1 MEKKS
6 SIIDVPRKYNQE
18 DLFGIEKYQI
28 GLQQFIRNADTPL
41 TVALQGEWGSGKTS
55 LMNLLKNVLCDGDN
69 SPFYGIWINTWQYSL
84 LTSPE
89 HTLLK
94 IISGLTDEIISIL
107 KDKHQTNIDGLASK
121 AGKFLKKA
129 SLEIAKF
136 GADKVI
142 SGSGNIIQS
151 MASNDDKDVLL
162 NEFRDELQKAIHG
175 LLEKEKA
182 KGSTKKGI
190 LFFIDDLDRIDPPV
204 AVQILELLKNIFDL
218 ENCIFIL
225 AIDYDVVIKGL
236 KPKFGELTESNE
248 REFRSFFDKIIQL
261 PFSMPVAS
269 YQIEKFLNTAMKS
282 IDFMPDSED
291 VSSETTRKLAEFA
304 GLSVGTNPRALKR
317 LTNTLSLIS
326 LINKSEK
333 FDTEPSEDEQID
345 SSDDIEKLINFALVC
360 MQIAYPYV
368 YNNLISDPD
377 FTSWNEAKASKMKL
391 EKLTDDQKKL
401 LDNTTEFDDA
411 WEKVLFQMCQKDSYS
426 SNRVFQISQLLN
438 RIKELI
444 PENENLGE
452 YVAQVLELSSIT
464 NLIPNDGQKV
474 ITGSRSVMQGGI
486 KQYLLS
492 NLPQSLKSPLINEI
506 KILQKGENSRMEIR
520 TGANKKQLSS
530 WWAHPLYLLVKQE
543 NSKTKIEFTTIFQ
556 RWSKRL
562 IGDELPSDVKNKIE
576 VVQKSYNGNIKSCF
590 GFDIETLIE
599 MNNQKDKLVLKII
612 VPITFSSNT
621 LSEEILK
628 SINDFISSITLTN
641 YELSLSLNEN

>member
-6 SIIDVPRKYNQE
+6 SIIDVPRQHNDE
-18 DLFGIEKYQI
+18 DLFEIQKYQNA
-28 GLQQFIRNADTPL
+28 LTDFIRKADTPL
-41 TVALQGEWGSGKTS
+41 TIALQGEWGSGKTS
-55 LMNLLKNVLCDGDN
+55 LMNVLKNSLCDQSD
-69 SPFYGIWINTWQYSL
+69 SPFYAVWLNTWQFSL
-84 LTSPE
+84 MKSPEETLISIINGLTNEVADIAVEKDSNLANAAKNTLNVFKKVAGASVKLAVKATNGQDVSEVVDKLTSDPRE
-89 HTLLK
+89 A
-94 IISGLTDEIISIL
+94 SIL
-107 KDKHQTNIDGLASK
+107 KLRSSLNDLISQILAK
-121 AGKFLKKA
+121 TGKNGF
-129 SLEIAKF
+129 
-136 GADKVI
+136 
-142 SGSGNIIQS
+142 
-151 MASNDDKDVLL
+151 
-162 NEFRDELQKAIHG
+162 
-175 LLEKEKA
+175 
-182 KGSTKKGI
+182 

-204 AVQILELLKNIFDL
+204 AVNILELLKNIFDL
-218 ENCIFIL
+218 NNCIFVL

-236 KPKFGELTESNE
+236 KPKFGELTEKNE

-282 IDFMPDSED
+282 IDFIPESED

-317 LTNTLSLIS
+317 LTNTLSLIN
-326 LINKSEK
+326 LINKSE
-333 FDTEPSEDEQID
+333 DADNESNVDEKID
-345 SSDDIEKLINFALVC
+345 SSDEIEKLINFALVC

-377 FTSWNEAKASKMKL
+377 FISWDEAKASKMKL
-391 EKLTDDQKKL
+391 KPLSDDQKIQ
-401 LDNTTEFDDA
+401 LDNTTEFDEA
-411 WEKVLFQMCQKDSYS
+411 WEKVLFQMCQKDTYS

-444 PENENLGE
+444 PENEKLGE
-452 YVAQVLELSSIT
+452 YVAQVLELSSVT

-492 NLPQSLKSPLINEI
+492 NLPQALKSPLINEI

-520 TGANKKQLSS
+520 TGANKKQLST
-530 WWAHPLYLLVKQE
+530 WWGHPLYLLVKQE
-543 NSKTKIEFTTIFQ
+543 NSQTKIEFTTTFQ

-562 IGDELPSDVKNKIE
+562 IGDELPSDVKEKIE
-576 VVQKSYNGNIKSCF
+576 VVRKSYKGHIKSCF

-599 MNNQKDKLVLKII
+599 INNQKDKLVLKII

-641 YELSLSLNEN
+641 YELSVSLGELK

>member
-1 MEKKS
+1 MKS
-6 SIIDVPRKYNQE
+6 PEETLISIINGLTNEVADIAVEKDSNLANAAKNTLNVFKKVAGASVKLAVKATTGQDVSEVVDK
-18 DLFGIEKYQI
+18 
-28 GLQQFIRNADTPL
+28 
-41 TVALQGEWGSGKTS
+41 
-55 LMNLLKNVLCDGDN
+55 
-69 SPFYGIWINTWQYSL
+69 
-84 LTSPE
+84 LTSDPRE
-89 HTLLK
+89 A
-94 IISGLTDEIISIL
+94 SIL
-107 KDKHQTNIDGLASK
+107 KLRSSLNDLISQILAK
-121 AGKFLKKA
+121 TGKNGF
-129 SLEIAKF
+129 
-136 GADKVI
+136 
-142 SGSGNIIQS
+142 
-151 MASNDDKDVLL
+151 
-162 NEFRDELQKAIHG
+162 
-175 LLEKEKA
+175 
-182 KGSTKKGI
+182 

-204 AVQILELLKNIFDL
+204 AVNILELLKNIFDL
-218 ENCIFIL
+218 NNCIFVL

-236 KPKFGELTESNE
+236 KPKFGELTEKNE

-282 IDFMPDSED
+282 IDFIPESED

-317 LTNTLSLIS
+317 LTNTLSLIN
-326 LINKSEK
+326 LINKSEDADNESNVDEK
-333 FDTEPSEDEQID
+333 FD
-345 SSDDIEKLINFALVC
+345 SSDEIEKLINFALVC

-377 FTSWNEAKASKMKL
+377 FISWDEAKASKMKL
-391 EKLTDDQKKL
+391 KPLSDDQKIQ
-401 LDNTTEFDDA
+401 LDNTTEFDEA
-411 WEKVLFQMCQKDSYS
+411 WEKVLFQMCQKDTYS

-444 PENENLGE
+444 PENEKLGE
-452 YVAQVLELSSIT
+452 YVAQVLELSSVT

-520 TGANKKQLSS
+520 TGANKKQLST
-530 WWAHPLYLLVKQE
+530 WWGHPLYLLVKQE
-543 NSKTKIEFTTIFQ
+543 NSQTKIEFTTTFQ

-562 IGDELPSDVKNKIE
+562 IGDELPSDVKEKIE
-576 VVQKSYNGNIKSCF
+576 VVRKSYNGHIKSCF
-590 GFDIETLIE
+590 GFNIETLIE
-599 MNNQKDKLVLKII
+599 INNQKDKLVLKII

-641 YELSLSLNEN
+641 YELSVSLGELK